1 MVNSLSRLTE
11 VTILQNGSLNPNA
24 YGFWLRVSHSHQT
37 RGNQEKQPPS
47 SSDPLTS
54 LLRVGRYREGKPS
67 HAQTSSFVVTS

>member
-54 LLRVGRYREGKPS
+54 LLR
-67 HAQTSSFVVTS
+67 